1 MAQNA
6 RDEILSKL
14 KAAPRKKA
22 PPRPA
27 RPVLKEV
34 SLSGEDAIALFS
46 KYLTEETAVVH
57 RVKDKKEALEKLA
70 QIAKEENLKKV
81 MATVDDFI
89 SSLDLPA
96 WGKANS
102 VQIMTPRDFSDRN
115 AYRDAVFLEANAGI
129 TSADFAFA
137 ESGSIGILFNKDQA
151 RLVSLAPIL
160 HIAIIPVDRVV
171 ATYEQAMQK
180 VFADK
185 ETRRGQFSFITGPS
199 MTADIQAT
207 PFKGMHGPRKVIAIL
222 VG

>member
-1 MAQNA
+1 MEQNA
-6 RDEILSKL
+6 REEILSKL
-14 KAAPRKKA
+14 KSAPKQKI
-22 PPRPA
+22 PPRPQ
-27 RPVLKEV
+27 RPVLKET
-34 SLSGEDAIALFS
+34 SLGGEEMIELFS

-57 RVKDKKEALEKLA
+57 RVKEKKDALEKLS
-70 QIAKEENLKKV
+70 QIAGEEKLKKV
-81 MATVDDFI
+81 MTTLDDFI
-89 SSLDLPA
+89 ASLDLPA
-96 WGKANS
+96 WGKANG
-102 VQIMTPRDFSDRN
+102 VQIMTPRDFPDRDR
-115 AYRDAVFLEANAGI
+115 YRNAVFLEADAGI

-137 ESGSIGILFNKDQA
+137 ESGSIGIHFNKDQA

-160 HIAIIPVDRVV
+160 HIAIIPVNRVV
-171 ATYEQAMQK
+171 ATYEQAMKK